1 MPKGKRFPQTRQYVA
16 LNIKYARTMLGLT
29 QEELAE
35 LADLDRTQIGAI
47 ERLVSGASVDSLG
60 MLGKAVG
67 VPAHVLMMPPTEAH
81 PIILA
86 LIEKRHNKKA
96 P

>member
-1 MPKGKRFPQTRQYVA
+1 
-16 LNIKYARTMLGLT
+16 MLGLT

-86 LIEKRHNKKA
+86 LIDKRHNKKA